1 MYLYLSWVWC
11 NFWIFITW
19 PFLRYQLNCSPLFL
33 FRWVVSPT
41 KQMVQYRCTSFA
53 LWFACIASWPL
64 TELFSVHFSPFQ
76 AHKANPHL
84 CMKTDINAFD
94 YIPRLCANYLAGCS
108 LWSWRTLPRPPWQ
121 WNSWESGDTLL
132 SSDSKRWNRWP
143 WSKMQ
148 VVQVIGRMSSTTAYY
163 LIWQYFGNQESI
175 LSCGNNGIESQ

>member
-1 MYLYLSWVWC
+1 MQFLNFYYLTFPSLS
-11 NFWIFITW
+11 IE
-19 PFLRYQLNCSPLFL
+19 LSPLFL

-64 TELFSVHFSPFQ
+64 TELSSVHFSPFQ

-84 CMKTDINAFD
+84 CMKIDINAFD

-148 VVQVIGRMSSTTAYY
+148 VVQVIGRMSSATAYY